1 MSDYRSECFSNYE
14 KECAVCSSQSDIEV
28 HHIDGNAGNSDP
40 RNLIPLCK
48 DCHTDVESE
57 CWTEDVSADIN
68 LKHPF
73 KRWLVMKKRAYSP
86 NTDGSDRPSKVGGLS
101 EQDMNKI
108 RELRGFIQTEVT
120 DTAISNR
127 DAVMW
132 AVENELERMRDTE

>member
-1 MSDYRSECFSNYE
+1 M
-14 KECAVCSSQSDIEV
+14 
-28 HHIDGNAGNSDP
+28 
-40 RNLIPLCK
+40 
-48 DCHTDVESE
+48 
-57 CWTEDVSADIN
+57 
-68 LKHPF
+68 
-73 KRWLVMKKRAYSP
+73 P
-86 NTDGSDRPSKVGGLS
+86 NDKNGAVGGLS